1 MIKQGTHRPGRL
13 SVFPINDTASGG
25 DSDTEEGVTLTMA
38 KRGRL
43 FVISGP
49 AGAGKTEIVR
59 KLLQRHPDVKLS
71 VSCTTRAPRPG
82 EADGVNYHFV
92 TEERFQ
98 ALIAEGAFYEWA
110 HVHQNHYGTL
120 KSTVQEELAQGH
132 DLILEID
139 VQGCLQAMAQDP
151 GVTGIFICPPSRENL
166 EQRLRR
172 RGTET
177 EESIRV
183 RLNNVAKEVATA
195 YQYHYVIIHQ
205 DWCVEPRALEIAAEE
220 VYAVIASR
228 RLELENRRDF
238 LDALSAS
245 LKA

>member
-1 MIKQGTHRPGRL
+1 M
-13 SVFPINDTASGG
+13 AS
-25 DSDTEEGVTLTMA
+25 
-38 KRGRL
+38 RGRL

-49 AGAGKTEIVR
+49 AGAGKSEIV
-59 KLLQRHPDVKLS
+59 KQLLKDHPDVRLS

-82 EADGVNYHFV
+82 EVDGVSYHFV

-98 ALIAEGAFYEWA
+98 QLVAEDAFYEWA

-120 KSTVQEELAQGH
+120 KSTVQQELAEGH

-151 GVTGIFICPPSRENL
+151 TVTGIFVSPPSRENL

-183 RLNNVAKEVATA
+183 RLNNVASEVATA
-195 YQYHYVIIHQ
+195 YRYHYVIIHQ
-205 DWCVEPRALEIAAEE
+205 DWGIVPNALEIATEE
-220 VYAVIASR
+220 VYAIIAAR

>member
-1 MIKQGTHRPGRL
+1 M
-13 SVFPINDTASGG
+13 
-25 DSDTEEGVTLTMA
+25 LTMA
-38 KRGRL
+38 NRGRL
-43 FVISGP
+43 FVVSGP
-49 AGAGKTEIVR
+49 AGAGKTEIVKR
-59 KLLQRHPDVKLS
+59 LIETHPDVKLS

-82 EADGVNYHFV
+82 EVNGVNYHFV
-92 TEERFQ
+92 TEERFDELVAQ
-98 ALIAEGAFYEWA
+98 DAFYEWA
-110 HVHQNHYGTL
+110 HVHQNRYGTL
-120 KSTVQEELAQGH
+120 KSTVQKELAEGH

-151 GVTGIFICPPSRENL
+151 TVTGIFVSPPSRENR

-183 RLNNVAKEVATA
+183 RLNNVASEVATA
-195 YQYHYVIIHQ
+195 YRYHYVIIHQ
-205 DWCVEPRALEIAAEE
+205 DWGIVPNALEIATEE
-220 VYAVIASR
+220 VYAIIAAR